1 MKHFNFEDIKKGFVP
16 TREQVLRALT
26 AGVVVLLCVITGFGV
41 QLFLKAG
48 TREQIVLAAVAEPE
62 ASVPESSETTETAA
76 PSESETTTETAAAT
90 TAETTEETSGSETDE
105 TDTTTKAT
113 TAATTTAA
121 TTQAITE
128 SDLQLAV
135 YATAVL
141 NVRSGPGTDYD
152 VVKQVNPG
160 DQIDVIAVTSNGW
173 YKTYNGNYVSADLT
187 TTTPPTPTPTPKPA
201 ATATPAPKETTPQQ
215 TAAAIDTSSGVSC
228 KITFYG
234 PQDNGDGSY
243 SLTTATGATCTQ
255 GVTVAADWSVYPAG
269 TVIYIEND
277 PLGGDGYYTVQ
288 DKGSAVKGAMIDIFV
303 EDTSQYSTCTR
314 TVYLG

>member
-1 MKHFNFEDIKKGFVP
+1 MLLQLKDIKKGFIP
-16 TREQVLRALT
+16 TREQILKALT
-26 AGVVVLLCVITGFGV
+26 TGIVIVLCALAGFAVQIVL
-41 QLFLKAG
+41 KRG
-48 TREQIVLAAVAEPE
+48 TNEQIVLAAVADPAAVVPEPSETEATE
-62 ASVPESSETTETAA
+62 ASVPEATTETAA
-76 PSESETTTETAAAT
+76 VSETEETTETSESET
-90 TAETTEETSGSETDE
+90 SETDAS
-105 TDTTTKAT
+105 TKAT
-113 TAATTTAA
+113 TAATTAA
-121 TTQAITE
+121 TTQAVTE

-135 YATAVL
+135 YATTVL
-141 NVRSGPGTDYD
+141 NVRSGPGTGYD

-160 DQIDVIAVTSNGW
+160 DQIDVVAVTSNGW

-187 TTTPPTPTPTPKPA
+187 TQTPPTPTPTPKPA
-201 ATATPAPKETTPQQ
+201 ATPTPAPKQTTPAS
-215 TAAAIDTSSGVSC
+215 TTAAIDTSSGVSC

-288 DKGSAVKGAMIDIFV
+288 DKGSGVKGAMIDIFV
-303 EDTSQYSTCTR
+303 EDTSQYSTTTR